1 MSSATSGRRGGVAG
15 EPPGPSWKSV
25 QRVRLRRHWPWLL
38 VVAVVAAGLVAMA
51 LGHWRRGLFV
61 IGCGGV
67 VAAGLRATMP
77 ARRVQLLV
85 VRSRPLD
92 VAALI
97 ALGGAIVILS
107 LAIPAIRS

>member
-15 EPPGPSWKSV
+15 GPPGPSWKSV

-38 VVAVVAAGLVAMA
+38 VVAVIAAGLVAMA
-51 LGHWRRGLFV
+51 LDWRKGLFV

-85 VRSRPLD
+85 VRSRALD